1 MCGMVHM
8 CRSQNFEELTN
19 SSVASRDWIR
29 LVWPAFTLSPVN
41 GELRIGHSGKLFS
54 LKITIF
60 AFGYLIYLLT
70 VLIFI
75 SVHVC
80 DV

>member
-1 MCGMVHM
+1 
-8 CRSQNFEELTN
+8 
-19 SSVASRDWIR
+19 
-29 LVWPAFTLSPVN
+29 VWPAFTLSPVN